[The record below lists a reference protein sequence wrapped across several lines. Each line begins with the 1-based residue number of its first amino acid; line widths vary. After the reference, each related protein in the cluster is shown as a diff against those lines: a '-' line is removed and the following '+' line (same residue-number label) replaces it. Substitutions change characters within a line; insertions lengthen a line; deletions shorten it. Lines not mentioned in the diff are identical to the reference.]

1 MIKVRPVALEDL
13 IALVLGG
20 CQIVNR
26 KGHLVAI
33 EIDFE

>member
-13 IALVLGG
+13 IALVRGMPV
-20 CQIVNR
+20 VNR